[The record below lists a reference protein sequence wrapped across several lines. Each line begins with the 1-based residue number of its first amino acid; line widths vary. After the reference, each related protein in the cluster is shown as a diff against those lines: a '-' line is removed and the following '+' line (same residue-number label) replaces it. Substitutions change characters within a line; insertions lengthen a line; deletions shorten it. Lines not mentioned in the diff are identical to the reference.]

1 MRTTNYTTEQENQI
15 RELSPITYDIAVE
28 LAETFGKKLRSVIA
42 KACSMDGVKYLPK
55 ERVSKNGSE
64 ITRKSELVERITK
77 AVKANGQEMKG
88 LEKATKSS
96 LNLLMER
103 VEHTNREANDI
114 R

>member
-1 MRTTNYTTEQENQI
+1 MKPTNYTTEQENQI

-28 LAETFGKKLRSVIA
+28 LGERFGKKLRSIIA
-42 KACSMDGVKYLPK
+42 KACSMEDVEYLPK

-64 ITRKSELVERITK
+64 ITRKSELVERISK
-77 AVKANGQEMKG
+77 AVKANGQELKG
-88 LEKATKSS
+88 LEKSTKSS

-103 VEHTNREANDI
+103 VEANDI

>member
-1 MRTTNYTTEQENQI
+1 MKNINYTTEQENQM

-28 LAETFGKKLRSVIA
+28 LAENFGKKLRSVIA
-42 KACSMDGVKYLPK
+42 KACSMDGVEYLPK
-55 ERVSKNGSE
+55 EKVSKNGSE
-64 ITRKSELVERITK
+64 ITRKSEIVERISK
-77 AVKANGQEMKG
+77 AIKANGQEMKG

>member
-1 MRTTNYTTEQENQI
+1 MKPTNYTTEQENQM

-28 LAETFGKKLRSVIA
+28 LAENFGKKLRSVIA
-42 KACSMDGVKYLPK
+42 KACNMEDVVYLPK
-55 ERVSKNGSE
+55 EKVSKNGSE
-64 ITRKSELVERITK
+64 ITRKSEIVERISK
-77 AVKANGQEMKG
+77 AVKASGQELKG
-88 LEKATKSS
+88 LEKSTKSS